1 MLVAVRVGTAAARVH
16 GMAGAWKRPGRRRR
30 RVGFTAAV
38 AGACSA
44 RPGAQQQGQPRR
56 GRGRSAA
63 GSRRREVA
71 KRGRADGRLRQE
83 PGGGAARVAT
93 GGIGAGSGGALRVG
107 VGEGPNGTFR
117 LQLRETRRERVVT
130 SWAEGFV
137 GPSLDTILKN

>member
-1 MLVAVRVGTAAARVH
+1 MCTGWLEPGSGQAG
-16 GMAGAWKRPGRRRR
+16 GAGAPGSPRLLPVR
-30 RVGFTAAV
+30 AA
-38 AGACSA
+38 
-44 RPGAQQQGQPRR
+44 PAQAPSSRAQPRR

-83 PGGGAARVAT
+83 PGGGAVRVAA
-93 GGIGAGSGGALRVG
+93 GGVGAGSGGALGVG
-107 VGEGPNGTFR
+107 VGEGAFR
-117 LQLRETRRERVVT
+117 LQRRETRREGEVT